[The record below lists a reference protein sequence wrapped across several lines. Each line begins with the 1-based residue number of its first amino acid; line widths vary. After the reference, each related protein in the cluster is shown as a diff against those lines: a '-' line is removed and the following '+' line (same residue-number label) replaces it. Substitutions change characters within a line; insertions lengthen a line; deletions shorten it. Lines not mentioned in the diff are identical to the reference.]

1 MRQGERLRFPLG
13 EARRAGL
20 HNEEGTSPRR
30 LPVLLVD
37 ETEPGSTSETGRD
50 PRLNLPASEYLEAW
64 MTLWDGYS
72 TPCYW
77 GCQ

>member
-1 MRQGERLRFPLG
+1 
-13 EARRAGL
+13 
-20 HNEEGTSPRR
+20 
-30 LPVLLVD
+30 VLLVD

-72 TPCYW
+72 TPWYW